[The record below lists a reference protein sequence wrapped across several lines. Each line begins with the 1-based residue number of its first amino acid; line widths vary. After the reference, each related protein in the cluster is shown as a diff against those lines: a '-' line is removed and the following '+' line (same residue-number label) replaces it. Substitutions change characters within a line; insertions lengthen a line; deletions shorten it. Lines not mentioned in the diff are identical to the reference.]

1 MDEENLN
8 IEKIIDIAERA
19 GKSVLEIYN
28 SGQYEVTSKEDNS
41 PLTKADSESNK
52 IIVEALKEI
61 SISSIKLPVISEEE
75 KNMPFEIRK
84 EFNCYWLV
92 DPLDGTK
99 EFISR
104 NGEFTINIAL
114 IENNFPVLGVIY
126 VPVKDI
132 LYYGIKGKGSFK
144 KNNGNV
150 QKIMVREKKDKL
162 TVVQSRSHSGEME
175 DKFYSDFNVNEKI
188 SAGSSLKFC
197 LVAEGKAD
205 IYYRSGPTMEWDTAA
220 GQAVAENAG
229 GFVFSNRKRMIYS
242 KQSLKNNSFIVS
254 SFLNERFYE

>member
-1 MDEENLN
+1 MN
-8 IEKIIDIAERA
+8 IEKIIRIAEEA

-28 SGQYEVTSKEDNS
+28 SGQFDVTNKEDNS
-41 PLTKADSESNK
+41 PLTRADSESNK
-52 IIVEALKEI
+52 IIVNALKEI
-61 SISSIKLPVISEEE
+61 KINNVFLPVMSEEE
-75 KNMPFEIRK
+75 KNIPYDIREK
-84 EFNCYWLV
+84 FNSYWLV

-132 LYYGIKGKGSFK
+132 LYYGIRDEGSYKKVNGK
-144 KNNGNV
+144 V
-150 QKIMVREKKDKL
+150 EKILVSKKDDEY
-162 TVVQSRSHSGEME
+162 TVVQSRSHSGELE
-175 DKFYSDFNVNEKI
+175 NSFYSHFNVKEKI

-197 LVAEGKAD
+197 LVAEGEAD
-205 IYYRSGPTMEWDTAA
+205 IYFRSGPTMEWDTAA
-220 GQAVAENAG
+220 GQAIVENAG
-229 GFVFSNRKRMIYS
+229 GYVFSDRERMRYN
-242 KQSLKNNSFIVS
+242 KQSLKNKSFIVS